1 MTFSNNRPVSLL
13 CSLSKVF
20 EKVMCNRLVAFLD
33 DFKILYEFQF
43 GFRKN
48 HSTYLAIMSLLD
60 RITKYLENGD
70 FVIGVFLDFSKAF
83 DTVDHSILLSKLFHY
98 GVRGNALKWFDSY
111 LKNRMQYVTYNGVSS
126 SMKKVKCGV
135 PQGSILGPILL
146 LIYINDLAGISKK
159 LFLNILRR

>member
-1 MTFSNNRPVSLL
+1 MDPVTNNELILLFKSLKNAAPGYDEIKMEPLIFAIDCIVTPLSHLCNLSFSQGVFPNVIKIANVIPLYKKEDSMTFSNYRPVSLL

-83 DTVDHSILLSKLFHY
+83 DTVDHSIL
-98 GVRGNALKWFDSY
+98 
-111 LKNRMQYVTYNGVSS
+111 
-126 SMKKVKCGV
+126 
-135 PQGSILGPILL
+135 
-146 LIYINDLAGISKK
+146 
-159 LFLNILRR
+159 